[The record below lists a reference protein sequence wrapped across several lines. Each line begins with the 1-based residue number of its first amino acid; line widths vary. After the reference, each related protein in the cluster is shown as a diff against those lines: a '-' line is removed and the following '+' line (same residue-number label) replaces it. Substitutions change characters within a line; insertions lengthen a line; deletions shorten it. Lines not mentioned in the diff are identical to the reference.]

1 MQLPER
7 RINGQGKVT
16 IRRVLPVPG
25 EVLVQRGQQVEAT
38 TVVARTRT
46 PHRYRLIN
54 VARQLAQPNV
64 DMAQVMLKAEGDM
77 VKTNDVIARAKGALP
92 FLQRAARTPAAG
104 QIAAIG
110 PGWVL
115 LETEGA
121 AIELPAFI
129 NGTISRLIPERGVII
144 EASGAMIEGACGFG
158 GEAYGTLKRMID
170 VPYESLDVEVID
182 ENLENMII
190 LAGRSVDEAI
200 LRRADAVQVRG
211 IIAGS
216 FDAALLKLEPPVKVK
231 VVATEGF
238 GDIPMSRYTF
248 GLLGTLAGKEVSIRG
263 HTPQFSP
270 AAGQNLDDTQSV
282 IMATSSKASS
292 LATLSAEKEVKPVL
306 AVGSWVRV
314 TYGPHIGASGTVTT
328 LPPKPQPLETGLL
341 VPGAIVN
348 LGDASPYIPLANLE
362 QII

>member
-25 EVLVQRGQQVEAT
+25 EILVQRGQQVEAM
-38 TVVARTRT
+38 TVVARART

-54 VARQLAQPNV
+54 VARQLAQPTV
-64 DMAQVMLKAEGDM
+64 DMEQVMLKAEGDM
-77 VKTNDVIARAKGALP
+77 VKANEVIARAKGAFP

-104 QIAAIG
+104 QITAVG

-129 NGTISRLIPERGVII
+129 NGTVSRLIPERGVLI

-158 GEAYGTLKRMID
+158 GEAYGTLKRLID
-170 VPYESLDVEVID
+170 VPYESLDVEAID
-182 ENLENMII
+182 ESLENMII

-200 LRRADAVQVRG
+200 LRRAEAMQVRG
-211 IIAGS
+211 VIAGS
-216 FDAALLKLEPPVKVK
+216 FDAALLKLEPPVKVR
-231 VVATEGF
+231 VVATEGL
-238 GDIPMSRYTF
+238 GDIAMSRYTF
-248 GLLGTLAGKEVSIRG
+248 GLLGTLDGKEVSIRG
-263 HTPQFSP
+263 HMPHLAP
-270 AAGQNLDDTQSV
+270 AAGQSLEDAQPV

-292 LATLSAEKEVKPVL
+292 LATLSTEKEIKPVL
-306 AVGSWVRV
+306 TVGSWVRV

-328 LPPKPQPLETGLL
+328 LPSKPQPLENGLL
-341 VPGAIVN
+341 VPGVIVN